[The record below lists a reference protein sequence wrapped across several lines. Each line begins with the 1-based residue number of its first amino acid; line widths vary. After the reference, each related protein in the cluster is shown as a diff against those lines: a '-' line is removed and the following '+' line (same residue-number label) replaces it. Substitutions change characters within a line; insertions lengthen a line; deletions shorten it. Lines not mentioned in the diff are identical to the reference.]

1 MATSGRKRWDASGD
15 FEERRT
21 EILRSLGE
29 VLRERH
35 ISALRMQDI
44 ADRLGLTKGNLY
56 YYFKSKQDL
65 LFHCHMRSMEGSLK
79 VLAQVQAME
88 GSAADRVHALLTL
101 HIRNIL
107 DESYGA
113 VLLTDLEN
121 LSPAQRRAYIPL
133 RDKFEHGLR
142 DLIQAGTQA
151 GEFPKRNVTTIGF
164 AILGG
169 INWISK
175 WYNPKGP
182 ESSAR
187 IAESFAG
194 FYVDGLRGGTSRGLK
209 AAQPCNEVALDL
221 T

>member
-65 LFHCHMRSMEGSLK
+65 LFHCHMRSMEGSLAA
-79 VLAQVQAME
+79 LAQVQAMD
-88 GSAADRVHALLTL
+88 GSAADRVRALLMM

-121 LSPAQRRAYIPL
+121 LSRPQRRDYIPL

-142 DLIQAGTQA
+142 DLIQAGMQA
-151 GEFPKRNVTTIGF
+151 GEFPERNVTTIGF

-169 INWISK
+169 INWMCK

-182 ESSAR
+182 ETSEQ
-187 IAESFAG
+187 IAAAFAD
-194 FYVDGLRGGTSRGLK
+194 FYVDGLRGGR
-209 AAQPCNEVALDL
+209 EVAE
-221 T
+221 TYSPRKRAIRSR

>member
-1 MATSGRKRWDASGD
+1 MAASGRKRWDASGD
-15 FEERRT
+15 VEERRT
-21 EILRSLGE
+21 EILRSLGD
-29 VLRERH
+29 VLREKH
-35 ISALRMQDI
+35 VSALRMQDI

-65 LFHCHMRSMEGSLK
+65 LFHCHVRSMEGSLRA
-79 VLAQVQAME
+79 LEQVQAME
-88 GSAADRVHALLTL
+88 GPAGERVHVLLVL

-121 LSPAQRRAYIPL
+121 LPRGQRRDDIAM
-133 RDKFEHGLR
+133 RDRFEHGLR
-142 DLIQAGTQA
+142 DLIRAGIET
-151 GEFPKRNVTTIGF
+151 GEFPERNVTTIGF

-182 ESSAR
+182 ETSSQ
-187 IAESFAG
+187 IASAFAD
-194 FYVDGLRGGTSRGLK
+194 FYVDGLRGGSAGAEAYSPRKRAIRSR
-209 AAQPCNEVALDL
+209 
-221 T
+221 